1 MASIFYENNFK
12 VALIVY
18 ICWILVKSL
27 SVLYIWWTWVMIF
40 FYQDGKIV
48 FETLILYV
56 HLSRTYKGVAASIPV
71 VWPGDRLGGPSAD
84 YRSGAGP
91 SYPSS
96 PYCPPSQPKSYEF
109 KVIDNIKYL
118 SNNLSDIYKINV
130 SLLSLCSVV
139 CQISHTQDN
148 FVEGRWG
155 GNLVFFYLS

>member
-40 FYQDGKIV
+40 FIKMAKL
-48 FETLILYV
+48 FSKHLYV

-139 CQISHTQDN
+139 CQISHTQRTI
-148 FVEGRWG
+148 FIG
-155 GNLVFFYLS
+155 GG